1 MEIQTIEGLSQ
12 HIMTANYNDSSVGA
26 VTIVTNTVQIVDA
39 DEQHGVSEQN
49 NLPAHLEFLLWDIF
63 LYSTPPYS
71 PDSYTSTAN

>member
-12 HIMTANYNDSSVGA
+12 QLHCSCP

-39 DEQHGVSEQN
+39 DEQHGISEQN

-71 PDSYTSTAN
+71 PDSYTSTVNEYWD